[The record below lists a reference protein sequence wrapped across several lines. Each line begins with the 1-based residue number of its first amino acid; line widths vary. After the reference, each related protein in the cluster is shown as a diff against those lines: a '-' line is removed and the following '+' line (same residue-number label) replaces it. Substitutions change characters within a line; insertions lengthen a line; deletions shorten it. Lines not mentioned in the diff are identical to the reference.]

1 MSGNRRSGL
10 IVAEAE
16 ALKST
21 ARLLGLRYIMRK
33 TILAIVVCLQIM
45 AVVYAAVASATSS
58 PSTSAPAGQSADS
71 FLHSVY
77 DRYIGSQDQ
86 APFIDYTKER
96 ELRRY
101 FEPSLAKIIADD
113 SARAAKKG
121 DVGMLDGDPFIDAQ
135 DWNIRSSN
143 IQVTPIDADH
153 ANAVVKFDNIGEAK
167 LLRVQLVRISGV
179 WKIHDID
186 YGGKEGTLR
195 GLFKA
200 GGSTSNTV
208 TPLQSSI
215 RRARC

>member
-1 MSGNRRSGL
+1 
-10 IVAEAE
+10 
-16 ALKST
+16 
-21 ARLLGLRYIMRK
+21 MRN
-33 TILAIVVCLQIM
+33 TILVIVVCLQIT
-45 AVVYAAVASATSS
+45 AVGYVAVASATSS
-58 PSTSAPAGQSADS
+58 PSTSAPAGQSADA

-77 DRYIGSQDQ
+77 DRYIGSQDR

-96 ELRRY
+96 ELQRY

-121 DVGMLDGDPFIDAQ
+121 DVGTLDGDPFIDAQ
-135 DWNIRSSN
+135 DWNIRSFD

-153 ANAVVKFDNIGEAK
+153 ANAVVKFDNTGQAK
-167 LLRVQLVRISGV
+167 LLRVQLVRISGA

-186 YGGKEGTLR
+186 YGGEEGTLR

-208 TPLQSSI
+208 ILLQSSI
-215 RRARC
+215 RRGRC

>member
-45 AVVYAAVASATSS
+45 AVVYVAVASATSS
-58 PSTSAPAGQSADS
+58 PSTSAPAGQSADA

-96 ELRRY
+96 ELQRY
-101 FEPSLAKIIADD
+101 FEPSLAE
-113 SARAAKKG
+113 
-121 DVGMLDGDPFIDAQ
+121 IDAQ
-135 DWNIRSSN
+135 DWNIRSFD
-143 IQVTPIDADH
+143 IQVMPIDADH
-153 ANAVVKFDNIGEAK
+153 AKAVVKFDNTGEAK

-186 YGGKEGTLR
+186 YGGEEGTLR

-215 RRARC
+215 GRRRW